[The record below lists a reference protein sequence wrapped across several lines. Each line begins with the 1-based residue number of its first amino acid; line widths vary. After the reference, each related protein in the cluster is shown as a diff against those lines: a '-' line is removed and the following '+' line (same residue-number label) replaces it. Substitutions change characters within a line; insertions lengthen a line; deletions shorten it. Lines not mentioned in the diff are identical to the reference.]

1 MAQGWH
7 ADLIVRGAGQ
17 AGLARMGLP
26 CSEDYLREMMNQ
38 YDEDHDGTVDFQ
50 EFQHYV
56 QHRRR
61 NMRAAFEEM
70 DFHHTGTID
79 EDDLVSALLGTA
91 YGPA

>member
-1 MAQGWH
+1 MEG
-7 ADLIVRGAGQ
+7 VGQ

-56 QHRRR
+56 HHRRR
-61 NMRAAFEEM
+61 SMRAAFEEM

-79 EDDLVSALLGTA
+79 ADDLVSSPQGLGVEPT
-91 YGPA
+91 